1 MSPASRVYADYN
13 ATATLR
19 PEAKA
24 AMLRAFDLTGNPSSV
39 HGEGRKARTL
49 VEGARE
55 AVAAAIG
62 ACRDD
67 IAFTSGGTEAVQA
80 PLRGAI
86 RAIGPGASL
95 IASAIEHDA
104 VASYVDELEKASAPG
119 REIMSRWL
127 DNPKDMSL
135 LDRAR
140 EQGAGASASPLVNWP
155 VLADGRV
162 DLDFLSTIMEAH
174 QKHAPTDAP
183 KPLVS
188 LMLVNNETGVIQP
201 VAEAA
206 EIVHAAGGLI
216 HCDAIQ
222 ALGKI
227 ETSIIEL
234 DVDYLSLS
242 AHKIGGPQGVGAF
255 YVKPGAPYRAVQTG
269 GGQEFGRRA
278 GTENVAGIAGFGA
291 AVEASVAGLS
301 AYQALSKTR
310 NVLEALVKL
319 AAPTLVVHG
328 EAAPRVAGVSCFGVE
343 GLPSETQVMGMDLAG
358 FAVSAGSAC
367 SSGKVKASRVL
378 TAMGLSDTAARSAI
392 RASFGWDSRPAD
404 PLSLALS
411 WMKMA
416 NKARPN
422 LVQVPKLGTISGQPA
437 GMD

>member
-1 MSPASRVYADYN
+1 MSPTARIYADYN
-13 ATATLR
+13 ATAPLR

-24 AMLRAFDLTGNPSSV
+24 AMLRALDLTGNPSSV

-55 AVAAAIG
+55 AIAAAIG

-80 PLRGAI
+80 PLRGAM
-86 RAIGPGASL
+86 AALGQASL
-95 IASAIEHDA
+95 FHASAIEHDA
-104 VASYVDELEKASAPG
+104 VTSIVTELSVQAPG
-119 REIMSRWL
+119 RTLAIQM
-127 DNPKDMSL
+127 
-135 LDRAR
+135 
-140 EQGAGASASPLVNWP
+140 WP
-155 VLADGRV
+155 VGRDGRV
-162 DLDFLSTIMEAH
+162 DLEFLAAVVKAEAGGGFR
-174 QKHAPTDAP
+174 
-183 KPLVS
+183 PLVS

-255 YVKPGAPYRAVQTG
+255 YVKPGAPFRAIQTG

-278 GTENVAGIAGFGA
+278 GTQNVAGIAGFGA
-291 AVEASVAGLS
+291 AVEAASRDMPK
-301 AYQALSKTR
+301 YQSLAPQRDGMERALKG
-310 NVLEALVKL
+310 
-319 AAPTLVVHG
+319 AAPTLQVHG
-328 EAAPRVAGVSCFGVE
+328 EAGPRVAGVSSFGIE
-343 GLPSETQVMGMDLAG
+343 GLPSETQVMGLDLAG

-367 SSGKVKASRVL
+367 SSGKVRPSRVL
-378 TAMGLSDTAARSAI
+378 TAMGASEGMARSSI
-392 RASFGWDSRPAD
+392 RVSFGWDTGPTDPVLLAIGWARMASRARPELAK
-404 PLSLALS
+404 SLAT
-411 WMKMA
+411 MG
-416 NKARPN
+416 
-422 LVQVPKLGTISGQPA
+422 GTNV
-437 GMD
+437 